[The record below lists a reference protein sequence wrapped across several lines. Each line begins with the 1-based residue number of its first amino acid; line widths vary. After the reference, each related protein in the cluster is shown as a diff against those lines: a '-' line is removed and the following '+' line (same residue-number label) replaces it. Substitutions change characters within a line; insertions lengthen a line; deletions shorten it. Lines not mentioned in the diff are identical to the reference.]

1 MGLFDFLFGKKPSST
16 LPGWAQNVYNNP
28 APQFTEYLRTGMLP
42 EQNSSSGSSGFNN
55 SQSNTQSKSNS
66 TTNSRG
72 ISMPFFKP
80 EELPIANALR
90 SRIMG
95 RMTGGSALP
104 EAYKAMGLRNIGR
117 TSESA
122 MKGLEGSLAARN
134 IDSGMGME
142 NLYMDRS
149 GQQSDFLNSIPLL
162 ERNLENEDL
171 DRASGY
177 LGSFGTGV
185 STQNQSTTAAN
196 TASQTNT
203 NSQSGSSGWSNSP
216 AQFDYAGYG
225 GMLGSL
231 MPYYTSGRQGG
242 LLTPELLGSI
252 FGTLFG
258 GKK

>member
-1 MGLFDFLFGKKPSST
+1 MGLFDFLFGKKPSQN

-28 APQFTEYLRTGMLP
+28 APQFQEYLRTGMIP

-55 SQSNTQSKSNS
+55 SQSATKSNS
-66 TTNSRG
+66 NTNSTSM
-72 ISMPFFKP
+72 SMPFFKQ

-95 RMTGGSALP
+95 RLSGGSALP

-122 MKGLEGSLAARN
+122 IKGLEGNLAARG

-142 NLYMDRS
+142 GMMMDRS
-149 GQQSDFLNSIPLL
+149 AQQSDFLNSLPLL

-177 LGSFGTGV
+177 LGSFGTGAI
-185 STQNQSTTAAN
+185 SQNKSN
-196 TASQTNT
+196 TASNSQTNT

-216 AQFDYAGYG
+216 AQFDYSGYG

-258 GKK
+258 GSK